1 MNTNSSSQS
10 QPLWWQPALGRDG
23 RVTGAASVAQC
34 VRTILSTPKGSD
46 PLRPEFGSD
55 AWRYLDWPVPR
66 AVPNVIRES
75 VDAIRQW
82 EPRCLNVRVQPV
94 IAGEHVTLRVNW
106 RLQSGGEGYTEV
118 KWR

>member
-10 QPLWWQPALGRDG
+10 QPLWWQPALGHDG
-23 RVTGAASVAQC
+23 RASGAASVAQC
-34 VRTILSTPKGSD
+34 VRTILSTPKGAD

-55 AWRYLDWPVPR
+55 AWLYLDWPVPR

-75 VDAIRQW
+75 VDAIRRW
-82 EPRCLNVRVQPV
+82 EPRCLNVRIQPV